1 MRVFTQTPLSAQSH
15 AFATNPRRPHG
26 GDRSA
31 PGLAHRLQQTTGNQG
46 IQRLLTLQHSVL
58 TRDFGQAT
66 SGSPTQ
72 IPYRKEMEAAFGE
85 DFSDVKSYLGRGSY
99 LESLNAHA
107 ATSGER
113 VAFAGSSPDKKQVA
127 HELAHVVQQRRSG
140 DPQVKSPLSQVD
152 DASEQEAERV
162 SASAAAGERVSVSA
176 ASRSVIHRDI
186 KDKNLPVPLGHFE
199 IDMAKVE
206 SKGFRAGEEGSITF
220 YPNDKAPD
228 CKSIRFVQAARAF
241 DMDTKKES
249 DWSKYDYAG
258 LDKLANLNKMQT
270 SASDHTHVTGS
281 GETLKSIA
289 ETHYGDSSRFAE
301 IFSANKKTL
310 APTMKTADGDKSL
323 PENLSLTIPKAVV
336 GGFFIDHST
345 KKFSPRTAK
354 TDPLVP
360 PDYMLPYEKI
370 KDVRQHGSKAGK
382 AIVPAIMTDGPG
394 GPDHT
399 LYTFETAARCDDTG
413 DIYGTI
419 HWSFEGNADAG
430 KVTKET
436 HRVAPGVSD
445 TFRAALTEFDKFYK
459 NPPTGP

>member
-1 MRVFTQTPLSAQSH
+1 M
-15 AFATNPRRPHG
+15 
-26 GDRSA
+26 
-31 PGLAHRLQQTTGNQG
+31 
-46 IQRLLTLQHSVL
+46 QRLLAQQHSIL
-58 TRDFGQAT
+58 TRDFSQAT

-85 DFSDVKSYLGRGSY
+85 DFSDVKSYLGRGSN
-99 LESLNAHA
+99 LESLNANA

-127 HELAHVVQQRRSG
+127 HELTHVVQQRRSG
-140 DPQVKSPLSQVD
+140 DPQVKSPLSPVD

-162 SASAAAGERVSVSA
+162 SASAAAGDRVSVSA
-176 ASRSVIHRDI
+176 ASSSVIHRDI
-186 KDKNLPVPLGHFE
+186 KDKKLPVPLGNFE
-199 IDMAKVE
+199 IDMTKEE
-206 SKGFRAGEEGSITF
+206 SKGFWAGETGSITF
-220 YPNDKAPD
+220 TPNDKAPD

-241 DMDTKKES
+241 DMDTKKET
-249 DWSKYDYAG
+249 DWSKYDLAG
-258 LDKLANLNKMQT
+258 LEKKANLNKMQT

-289 ETHYGDSSRFAE
+289 EIHYGEASRFTE

-310 APTMKTADGDKSL
+310 ALTMKTADGDKNL

-345 KKFSPRTAK
+345 RTFSPRTAK
-354 TDPLVP
+354 RDPLVP
-360 PDYMLPYEKI
+360 PDYMLRYEYS
-370 KDVRQHGSKAGK
+370 KDVMQHGSKAGT
-382 AIVPAIMTDGPG
+382 AIVPAIMTDRPG

-399 LYTFETAARCDDTG
+399 LYTFETTARCDDTRA
-413 DIYGTI
+413 IYGTI

-436 HRVAPGVSD
+436 HSVTAGVSD